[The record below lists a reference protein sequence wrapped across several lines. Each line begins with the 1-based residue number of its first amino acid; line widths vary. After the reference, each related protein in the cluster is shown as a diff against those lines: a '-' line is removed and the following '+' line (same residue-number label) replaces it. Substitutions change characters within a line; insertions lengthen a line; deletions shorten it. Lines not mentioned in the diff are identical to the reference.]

1 MNIYGVLFFFHLQE
15 VVYFFLQQYIHFESS
30 YVEEDIILY
39 IYFWEVLV
47 IIALVCIIFSCM
59 NQGGNLSIS
68 LQIKNLR
75 GILTFWNYMFLFVP
89 KPNLSHMAI
98 GQNVTSKDI
107 GVAYLR
113 RSSLNILSN
122 TYVSLSKHQILPS
135 AKQFFS
141 FFLYC
146 TEGGG
151 ICHN

>member
-1 MNIYGVLFFFHLQE
+1 MGYSFFFHLQE

-98 GQNVTSKDI
+98 G
-107 GVAYLR
+107 
-113 RSSLNILSN
+113 
-122 TYVSLSKHQILPS
+122 
-135 AKQFFS
+135 
-141 FFLYC
+141 
-146 TEGGG
+146 
-151 ICHN
+151 